1 MIKVWKRKKLNGPTS
16 ILPIFENV
24 TQVLSEKCLNLVM
37 ILSCAFIYTE
47 SFPLCLGCVRAQ
59 RIGFFVAINYI
70 ENVKMREIRSAET
83 T

>member
-1 MIKVWKRKKLNGPTS
+1 MKVGKRKNLNGPTS
-16 ILPIFENV
+16 IIPIFENV

-37 ILSCAFIYTE
+37 ILSSAFIYTE
-47 SFPLCLGCVRAQ
+47 SYPLCLGRTNSQ